1 MLFWILGA
9 LGFLAVATVL
19 IAYGC
24 YRTAFY
30 QSPKRNEPSDEI
42 TFPEGDIYLPY
53 RESMRKWTLE
63 TRAMPREEFC
73 IRSHD
78 NLKLYA
84 KFFEFAP
91 GAPIEIMFHGYRGS
105 AERDLSGGVQR
116 CFKLGRSCLLVDQRC
131 SGKSGG
137 KTITFGI
144 YEHRDCLKWVKFA
157 VKRFGPDVKLILTG
171 ISMGAAT
178 VLMAA
183 GHSLPKNVIGV
194 LADCS
199 YSSPKAIIQAV
210 IRQKKLPPVIAYP
223 FVYLG
228 ARLFGRFDL
237 EAYSPLEAMKHCQVP
252 VIFFHGDT
260 DDFVPCSMSRALYDA
275 CVSRKALVTVP
286 NAGHGL
292 SYPVGGRLYLD
303 ALRSFFGKEA
313 SYFDG
318 NFLDGPEKM

>member
-1 MLFWILGA
+1 MLYWILGA
-9 LGFLAVATVL
+9 AGVLAAAVL
-19 IAYGC
+19 LICYIC

-30 QSPKRNEPSDEI
+30 EPPRDTAPSEEI
-42 TFPEGDIYLPY
+42 SFPEGDIYLPY
-53 RESMRKWTLE
+53 RESMRRWTLE
-63 TRAMPREEFC
+63 TRAMPFEEFY

-78 NLKLYA
+78 NLKLHA

-91 GAPIEIMFHGYRGS
+91 NAPIEIMFHGYRGS

-137 KTITFGI
+137 NTITFGI

-157 VKRFGPDVKLILTG
+157 VKHFGPDVKLILTG

-183 GHSLPKNVIGV
+183 GHPLPKNVIGV

-199 YSSPKAIIQAV
+199 YSTPKAIIQTV
-210 IRQKKLPPVIAYP
+210 IRQMKLPPALAYP
-223 FVYLG
+223 FVYWG

-237 EAYSPLEAMKHCQVP
+237 EAYSPLAAMEKCTVP
-252 VIFFHGDT
+252 VIFFHGEH
-260 DDFVPCSMSRALYDA
+260 DDYVPCSMSHELYNA
-275 CVSRKALVTVP
+275 CSARKKLVTVP
-286 NAGHGL
+286 GAGHGL
-292 SYPVGGRLYLD
+292 SYPVAGKAYFD
-303 ALRSFFGKEA
+303 ALREFFGPEA

-318 NFLDGPEKM
+318 NFLDGQAKI